1 MSHEITLEQ
10 AAERAHQAEIV
21 SLMMESYPHRMAD
34 SEVTAIASLL
44 ARLTGDVAAWLIE
57 EQAQRM
63 DAKEAQDGNKGAG
76 YVESN

>member
-57 EQAQRM
+57 EQARLIAAERAQRGEK
-63 DAKEAQDGNKGAG
+63 A
-76 YVESN
+76 